1 MSSSALRRQTISTQP
16 LSKVARHVILP
27 SGATKTD
34 WPKVETALAALGVQF
49 DRWQVDASK
58 AALSRRGADGPYAA
72 GIGGVVV
79 SIPRQVGKTF
89 WVGAVTFALCLV
101 YPGSLVIWTA
111 HRVATAAETFN
122 DMQAFAARR
131 KVAPFIKQV
140 FTGDGDEAIIFKNGS
155 RIMFGSRGTGFGR
168 GFKKVKILILD
179 EAQILTEKT
188 MEDMVPATN
197 QADNPLIFLMG
208 TPPRPI
214 DPGEVFKAR
223 RREALSGDDE
233 DVMYVEFSA
242 DRDADLDDRKQW
254 AIANP
259 SFPRRTP
266 ETAILRMKKMLG
278 GDGSFRREALGI
290 WDSDQDGSRAISE
303 FEWAASGVPVAPA
316 DGLRVFSVAF
326 NIEGTALALA
336 GGLKHDDGVH
346 VELIDAADGD
356 VASGLGVLA
365 DWLAARWRTAAQIVL
380 SGAAGAPVLAQLLKD
395 RQVPDAVVKIANT
408 AEYTTACSVML
419 DAVRASA
426 AAAKNDEPMAFTHLA
441 SEGQLAL
448 DESVAISDKKLRGR
462 TSGAWGW
469 SATTD
474 GGDETPIEAVSLA
487 YWLATTT
494 KRKPYG
500 EKERRARFL

>member
-1 MSSSALRRQTISTQP
+1 MSSSALKRQTISTQP
-16 LSKVARHVILP
+16 LSKVARHVVLP

-49 DRWQVDASK
+49 DRWQVDSSK
-58 AALSRRGADGPYAA
+58 AALARRGADGPYAA

-89 WVGAVTFALCLV
+89 WVGALVFALCLV
-101 YPGSLVIWTA
+101 YPGALVIWTA

-122 DMQAFAARR
+122 DMQSFAARR

-140 FTGDGDEAIIFKNGS
+140 FTGDGDEAVIFKNGS
-155 RIMFGSRGTGFGR
+155 RILFGSRGTGFGR

-223 RREALSGDDE
+223 RRDALSGDDE

-254 AIANP
+254 AVANP
-259 SFPRRTP
+259 SYPRRTP
-266 ETAILRMKKMLG
+266 ETSILRMKKLLG
-278 GDGSFRREALGI
+278 SDGSFRREALGI
-290 WDSDQDGSRAISE
+290 WDEDQAGSRAISAG
-303 FEWAASGVPVAPA
+303 EWSASGVSVAPV
-316 DGLRVFSVAF
+316 DGLRVFAVAF

-336 GGLKHDDGVH
+336 GGLKYDDGVH

-356 VASGLGVLA
+356 VAEGLGVLA
-365 DWLAARWRTAAQIVL
+365 DWLAARWRSAAQIVL
-380 SGAAGAPVLAQLLKD
+380 SGAAGAPVLAQLLRD
-395 RQVPDAVVKIANT
+395 RRVPDAVVKIANT
-408 AEYTTACSVML
+408 VEYTTACSVTL

-426 AAAKNDEPMAFTHLA
+426 AAAQSGDPLLFTHLA
-441 SEGQLAL
+441 SEGQAAL
-448 DESVAISDKKLRGR
+448 DESVAISDKKLRGQ
-462 TSGAWGW
+462 SGAWGW

-474 GGDETPIEAVSLA
+474 DGDETPVEAVSLA
-487 YWLATTT
+487 YWMATTT
-494 KRKPYG
+494 KRRPGRKQ
-500 EKERRARFL
+500 RTVVMA